1 MNAWLLALAIGV
13 CGGAAVWLILARDLL
28 RVVVGLALAG
38 TAVNLFVLMAG
49 RVGSG
54 VPAIMADSEA
64 VLAATAAN
72 PLPQALVLTAIVIG
86 FAFVCL
92 ALVLLMALLA
102 KRPEGDVDRLADA
115 EPGAGADGKPL
126 PFDAERRA

>member
-1 MNAWLLALAIGV
+1 MNAWLLALAIGL

-49 RVGSG
+49 RVDSG
-54 VPAIMADSEA
+54 VPAILADA
-64 VLAATAAN
+64 DTVLAATAAN

-86 FAFVCL
+86 FAFVCF
-92 ALVLLMALLA
+92 ALVLVLA
-102 KRPEGDVDRLADA
+102 ILARRPAGDVAALADA
-115 EPGAGADGKPL
+115 EPGAGPDGKPL
-126 PFDAERRA
+126 PFEAERRA

>member
-1 MNAWLLALAIGV
+1 MNAWLLAFAIGL

-28 RVVVGLALAG
+28 RVVIGLALAG

-49 RVGSG
+49 RIDSG
-54 VPAIMADSEA
+54 MPAILADGDT
-64 VLAATAAN
+64 VLAAAAAN

-86 FAFVCL
+86 FAFVCF
-92 ALVLLMALLA
+92 ALVLLLALLA
-102 KRPEGDVDRLADA
+102 KRPSGDGAALADA
-115 EPGAGADGKPL
+115 EPGAGPDGKPL

>member
-1 MNAWLLALAIGV
+1 MNTWLLALAIGV

-38 TAVNLFVLMAG
+38 TAVNLFVLIAG
-49 RVGSG
+49 RIGSG
-54 VPAIMADSEA
+54 VPAILADGER

-86 FAFVCL
+86 FAFVCF
-92 ALVLLMALLA
+92 ALVLVAALLA
-102 KRPEGDVDRLADA
+102 KRPEGDVDALADA
-115 EPGAGADGKPL
+115 EPGPGADRKPQ

>member
-49 RVGSG
+49 RVGAG
-54 VPAIMADSEA
+54 LPAILADGET

-86 FAFVCL
+86 FAFVCF
-92 ALVLLMALLA
+92 ALVLVLAILARRPAGDAAALS
-102 KRPEGDVDRLADA
+102 DA
-115 EPGAGADGKPL
+115 EPGAGPDGKPL

>member
-49 RVGSG
+49 RVGAG
-54 VPAIMADSEA
+54 LPAILADGET

-86 FAFVCL
+86 FAFVCF
-92 ALVLLMALLA
+92 ALVLVLA
-102 KRPEGDVDRLADA
+102 ILARRPAGDVAALSDA
-115 EPGAGADGKPL
+115 EPGVGPDGKPL

>member
-1 MNAWLLALAIGV
+1 MNAWLLALAIGL

-49 RVGSG
+49 RVDSG
-54 VPAIMADSEA
+54 VPAILADA
-64 VLAATAAN
+64 DTVLAATAAN

-86 FAFVCL
+86 FAMT
-92 ALVLLMALLA
+92 ALFLVVLLASRGMS
-102 KRPEGDVDRLADA
+102 GTDHVDGSHSR
-115 EPGAGADGKPL
+115 ETQEMP
-126 PFDAERRA
+126 

>member
-13 CGGAAVWLILARDLL
+13 GGGAAVWLILARDLL

-54 VPAIMADSEA
+54 VPATWPTPS
-64 VLAATAAN
+64 
-72 PLPQALVLTAIVIG
+72 
-86 FAFVCL
+86 
-92 ALVLLMALLA
+92 
-102 KRPEGDVDRLADA
+102 
-115 EPGAGADGKPL
+115 GA
-126 PFDAERRA
+126 RRAAPIRCPRRWCSPPS

>member
-28 RVVVGLALAG
+28 RVVVGLVLAG
-38 TAVNLFVLMAG
+38 TAVNLFVMMAG
-49 RVGSG
+49 RIEGRA
-54 VPAIMADSEA
+54 PAILASGET

-86 FAFVCL
+86 FAFVCF
-92 ALVLLMALLA
+92 ALVLVAALLGS
-102 KRPEGDVDRLADA
+102 RPAGDVDALADA